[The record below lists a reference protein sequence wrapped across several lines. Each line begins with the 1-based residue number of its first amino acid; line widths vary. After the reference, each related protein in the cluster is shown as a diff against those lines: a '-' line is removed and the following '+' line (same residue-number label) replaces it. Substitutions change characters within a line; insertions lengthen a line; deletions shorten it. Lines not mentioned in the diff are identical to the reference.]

1 MTTTPARPPPLPVRF
16 DSIPDM
22 LRRERRWVGWHYHWR
37 EENGK
42 SGKWTKVPCI
52 ATVTAQKADSTDPA
66 TWRSFS
72 EAQDAYEDGK
82 CDGVGFVLGDGWI
95 GFDADDTDASEF
107 LALLN
112 TYSEHSP
119 SGNGV
124 HAIARGAKPGTRS
137 RTGPYELYD
146 HGRYFTVTGQ
156 HIAGTPTTVEERTAE
171 VAALYARLFA
181 NGHGDGAG
189 PAATATLSSS
199 TLTDDAVIAKA
210 SSAPKSGAKFNKLW
224 AGDTTGYDSHSE
236 ADLALCSMLAFWTNR
251 DAAQMDRLF
260 RRSKLMRDKW
270 NRVGADLIAKAIAD
284 TSKGY
289 VAGTRTSVE
298 FIRASEVVVEKIEWL
313 WHARLARGAISLVE
327 GGPERG
333 KSTILVDLAAR
344 VSRGHSFPGE
354 AETREPANVVMLIAE
369 DDIAATVVPRLIAA
383 DADLARIFF
392 LSITRDERGD
402 VVPFH
407 LSDDCERLRLKC
419 QEVGLVALVVVD
431 PLVSFLGSRTGRT
444 LNTYN
449 DMEVRKAL
457 APLKE
462 LAERTRAAVAAIRH
476 YRKNK
481 GTDAMEAGGGSVAFA
496 ALVRVIIAALPDPE
510 DESRY
515 LLAVA
520 KNNLV
525 VKSKRP
531 ALGYDIV
538 PAETDSDIGRI
549 AWGGAVEMSANE
561 IFAAQ
566 AEVDKDSSGKV
577 GEAKQFLE
585 LLLAS
590 GEWMPTTEIMK
601 AAEANG
607 LSKRSVQRAKDAAAI
622 AVEKQAKHWG
632 WRLLPSPRGEM

>member
-1 MTTTPARPPPLPVRF
+1 MPLARPTPLPVRI
-16 DSIPDM
+16 DDIPES
-22 LRRERRWVGWHYHWR
+22 LRTERRWVVWSYTWR

-42 SGKWTKVPCI
+42 PGTWTKPPYV
-52 ATVTAQKADSTDPA
+52 ATATEQKADSTDPT
-66 TWRSFS
+66 TWRPF
-72 EAQDAYEDGK
+72 ADALAAYEDGK
-82 CDGVGFVLGDGWI
+82 CDGIGFVLGDGWI
-95 GFDADDTDASEF
+95 GFDADGIDASDH
-107 LALLN
+107 LALLK
-112 TYSEHSP
+112 TYSERSP
-119 SGNGV
+119 SGAGV
-124 HAIARGAKPGTRS
+124 HAIARGTKPGARS

-156 HIAGTPTTVEERTAE
+156 HVDGTPTTVEERTAE
-171 VAALYARLFA
+171 IAALYAQLFP
-181 NGHGDGAG
+181 NGNGSPTPPPSPSAL
-189 PAATATLSSS
+189 A
-199 TLTDDAVIAKA
+199 DDAVVAKA
-210 SSAPKSGAKFNKLW
+210 RASPRSGAKFAKLW
-224 AGDTTGYDSHSE
+224 AGDTTDYPSHSE
-236 ADLALCSMLAFWTNR
+236 ADLALCSLLAFWTNR

-260 RRSKLMRDKW
+260 RRSKLVRDKW
-270 NRVGADLIAKAIAD
+270 NRLGPDLIAKAIAS
-284 TSKGY
+284 TAKGY
-289 VAGTRTSVE
+289 VGSRTSVE
-298 FIRASEVVVEKIEWL
+298 LIRASEVIVEKIEWL
-313 WHARLARGAISLVE
+313 WPARLARGAITLVE

-354 AETREPANVVMLIAE
+354 TETREPANVVMLIAE

-383 DADLARIFF
+383 DADLAGIFF
-392 LSITRDERGD
+392 LSVTRDERGD

-419 QEVGLVALVVVD
+419 EEVGHVAFVVVD

-457 APLKE
+457 APLKQ
-462 LAERTRAAVAAIRH
+462 LAEHTRASVAAIRH

-496 ALVRVIIAALPDPE
+496 ALVRVIIAALPDPK
-510 DESRY
+510 DESHY

-525 VKSKRP
+525 AKSKRP
-531 ALGYDIV
+531 ALSYQIV
-538 PAETDSDIGRI
+538 PAKTDPDIGQI
-549 AWGGAVEMSANE
+549 AWGRSVEMSANE
-561 IFAAQ
+561 IFAEQ
-566 AEVDKDSSGKV
+566 AEADKDNSGKV

-607 LSKRSVQRAKDAAAI
+607 LSKRAVQRAKDATATI
-622 AVEKQAKHWG
+622 AVEKQAKQWG
-632 WRLLPSPRGEM
+632 WRLLPLSQDEM